1 MYQQTVLV
9 AEDSDDL
16 RALMKTVLQMKG
28 YRVTEAA
35 DGRQAVESAL
45 LEHPDLILMDL
56 SMPVMDG
63 WEATRQLRR
72 YELTREV
79 PIVAVSAHCREE
91 QRELAIRA
99 GCDEYIP
106 KPVDY
111 EALDRVLAKLLVIH

>member
-1 MYQQTVLV
+1 MYQHTVLV

-91 QRELAIRA
+91 QRELAISA
-99 GCDEYIP
+99 GCDECIP

-111 EALDRVLAKLLVIH
+111 EALDRMLARLLVIH